1 VDKHRNNWLNEFKN
15 SKNLYLIHPVNKN
28 ILNDTFVTH
37 EDYQPFMYLKKEI
50 PIDDITWKAVFNES
64 LVSNKIKLFQY
75 GKKLPKRF
83 NEINEDNLREQSL
96 WIDSI
101 LEINDLIKKDKV
113 TIFGEFDL
121 DLWTNYVN
129 KAEELKNE

>member
-1 VDKHRNNWLNEFKN
+1 MNLKIQKFIPYSSERNIYRHICYIRRLSAFHN
-15 SKNLYLIHPVNKN
+15 
-28 ILNDTFVTH
+28 
-37 EDYQPFMYLKKEI
+37 KKEI

-64 LVSNKIKLFQY
+64 LISNKIKLFQY

-101 LEINDLIKKDKV
+101 LEINDLIEKDKV
-113 TIFGEFDL
+113 TILGDFDM

-129 KAEELKNE
+129 KAEELKGE